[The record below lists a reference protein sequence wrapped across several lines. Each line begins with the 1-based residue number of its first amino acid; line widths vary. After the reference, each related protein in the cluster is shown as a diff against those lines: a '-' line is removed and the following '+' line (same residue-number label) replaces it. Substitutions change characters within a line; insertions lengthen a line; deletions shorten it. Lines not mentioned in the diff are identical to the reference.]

1 MEQCTALIAD
11 DEPLMRAALKRGL
24 AKAWPELKI
33 IGEARNGK
41 QAVELFEAEQP
52 QICFLDVHMPLMNGV
67 EAAMMLSP
75 RAQVVFVTAFDR
87 YALDAFEAGAIDYLL
102 KPIEPAR
109 LDRCVARLKA
119 KLHSVAPSPTTPG
132 VLLSDQ
138 TALQRILQDLL
149 SQHQRVNPP
158 AARWL
163 KVASGQAVKLISA
176 GQIIYLHAQDKY
188 TTVHWC
194 EQDSLQQG
202 IVRSALKVLLA
213 QFGPEHIM
221 QIHRAYAVALSAV
234 DSVRKLDGDSA
245 QLSLKGS
252 AKTLPV
258 SRRFLAQFKMD

>member
-11 DEPLMRAALKRGL
+11 DEPLMRAALKRAL

-41 QAVELFEAEQP
+41 QAVELFEAAQP

-67 EAAMMLSP
+67 EAAMMLSG

-102 KPIEPAR
+102 KPIEAAR

-119 KLHSVAPSPTTPG
+119 KLQSEAPLPTTPD

-138 TALQRILQDLL
+138 TALQKVLQDLL
-149 SQHQRVNPP
+149 TQHQRVSPP

-163 KVASGQAVKLISA
+163 KVACGQSLKLVSA
-176 GQIIYLHAQDKY
+176 EQIVYLHAQDKY
-188 TTVHWC
+188 TTVHWR
-194 EQDSLQQG
+194 EQDNLQQG

-213 QFGPEHIM
+213 QFGPEQFM